1 MAMLLW
7 DFGPCVFHQYTH
19 IYLLQYAG
27 TKEERRYRSNS
38 LLTSA
43 LDGGE
48 WSVSCPG
55 CALPPGRTPG
65 THCIGGWVG
74 LRAGL
79 DTAARG
85 KSFSSARD

>member
-1 MAMLLW
+1 MQVPRGRGVVA
-7 DFGPCVFHQYTH
+7 PT
-19 IYLLQYAG
+19 
-27 TKEERRYRSNS
+27 
-38 LLTSA
+38 LT

-55 CALPPGRTPG
+55 RALPPGKGPLS

-79 DTAARG
+79 DIEARG
-85 KSFSSARD
+85 KTPCLCQGSNPGRPVCSQTLY